1 MTILERVAR
10 AIPPAASQ
18 AGRASPVSTRVL
30 ASIHQMA
37 TGKLHIVPLGGM
49 GEFGMNCM
57 AIRYGDDIVVVDAGL
72 MFPEAE
78 LLGVDIVVPDIS
90 YLLENRKHVRGIVLT
105 HGHEDH

>member
-1 MTILERVAR
+1 M
-10 AIPPAASQ
+10 P
-18 AGRASPVSTRVL
+18 
-30 ASIHQMA
+30 
-37 TGKLHIVPLGGM
+37 TGKLHIIPLGGM

-90 YLLENRKHVRGIVLT
+90 YLLENRKMSAPSCLHTGTKIILADC
-105 HGHEDH
+105 HGF